1 MVKRKD
7 NQPKHPFMYIVQP
20 DISIPQS
27 EMQEQFRM
35 ALGPEEVEISEVSDE
50 IRVVSQEDVEKK
62 QQVKKQKA
70 QMEEVHFY
78 MEEAESL
85 EARDTTS
92 VFPLEED
99 SARQETFEIDVKAVE
114 EFHTQESS
122 AAANADGKLEETILV
137 EVDTSVSG
145 EAVNVEEPVSESNG
159 GDWEESAD
167 LVLVEVDTSVVEEA
181 RALEGPAVIH
191 ADGKLEESAPPV
203 EEAVIASKETPAY
216 ESPVSANTDDELEE
230 SAPPVKEA
238 VVASR
243 ETPACEPPVSAN
255 TDDELEES
263 APPVEEAVIASRETP
278 ACEHAVSTN
287 TDDKLGESAPPVE
300 EAMTA
305 SEEEVMIE
313 QPSFDN
319 SREHSEEAVAV
330 DGNTG
335 NKEEVNLENAVEQ
348 NVHTLSAQLKPEVA
362 EPSKKRQFKKNIKP
376 AKKKLSMMTKEEIL
390 TFLVRMPSAV
400 PKPVCTIG
408 INGNEVMGQVQKKK
422 DDLYYLKIGYGNKT
436 EIITVAM
443 DAIDYIQVENW

>member
-1 MVKRKD
+1 
-7 NQPKHPFMYIVQP
+7 
-20 DISIPQS
+20 
-27 EMQEQFRM
+27 
-35 ALGPEEVEISEVSDE
+35 
-50 IRVVSQEDVEKK
+50 
-62 QQVKKQKA
+62 
-70 QMEEVHFY
+70 
-78 MEEAESL
+78 
-85 EARDTTS
+85 
-92 VFPLEED
+92 
-99 SARQETFEIDVKAVE
+99 
-114 EFHTQESS
+114 
-122 AAANADGKLEETILV
+122 
-137 EVDTSVSG
+137 
-145 EAVNVEEPVSESNG
+145 
-159 GDWEESAD
+159 
-167 LVLVEVDTSVVEEA
+167 
-181 RALEGPAVIH
+181 
-191 ADGKLEESAPPV
+191 
-203 EEAVIASKETPAY
+203 
-216 ESPVSANTDDELEE
+216 
-230 SAPPVKEA
+230 
-238 VVASR
+238 VASR
-243 ETPACEPPVSAN
+243 ETPACEPPVSANTDDELKESASPVEEAVIVSRETPVCEHAVSTN